1 MTVTF
6 RTFVGN
12 TTCEST
18 DPESGVRCSQPSGHH
33 IAFDCNEGVDNYW
46 LGRADVN
53 IYGDD
58 DDADFSGRACG
69 NHC

>member
-33 IAFDCNEGVDNYW
+33 IAFDCSSGIRSWKYNPPPKEQGE
-46 LGRADVN
+46 L
-53 IYGDD
+53 YGEDEK
-58 DDADFSGRACG
+58 
-69 NHC
+69 